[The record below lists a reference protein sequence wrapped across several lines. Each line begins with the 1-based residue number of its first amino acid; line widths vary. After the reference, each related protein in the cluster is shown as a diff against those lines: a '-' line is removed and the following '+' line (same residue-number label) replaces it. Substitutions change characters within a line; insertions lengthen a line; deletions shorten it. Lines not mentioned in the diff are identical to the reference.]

1 MLCMIDDSISFGHYA
16 VPFELCLLMSYDL
29 ISSGHYAVP
38 IGLHY
43 FVIDVSI
50 EYAKS
55 MNDVA

>member
-1 MLCMIDDSISFGHYA
+1 MKELISFGHYA